1 MKAELIKTLQLHYPI
16 RILVH
21 LVFIQKQPKPK
32 GREAVLIIIW
42 QLDQTCLLRICQL
55 LPPKIH
61 GLWPFLWKQSAW
73 QNTHQV
79 WSNQNAQARIYQ
91 RTTSP
96 YSDMDYFSVLLGW
109 RANWSICDLRY
120 TRGSCVHTDSW
131 GGHYK
136 VEWTYGRH
144 CWTLL
149 TGKFDLEL
157 VFHYYA
163 IFTYKGNGTWKICY
177 SIAW

>member
-1 MKAELIKTLQLHYPI
+1 M
-16 RILVH
+16 
-21 LVFIQKQPKPK
+21 
-32 GREAVLIIIW
+32 
-42 QLDQTCLLRICQL
+42 DQTCLLRISQL

-61 GLWPFLWKQSAW
+61 GLWPFLWKQSVW

-79 WSNQNAQARIYQ
+79 RNNQNAQGRIYH
-91 RTTSP
+91 RTTML

-109 RANWSICDLRY
+109 WANWSICDLRY

-163 IFTYKGNGTWKICY
+163 IFPYKGNGTWKICY

>member
-42 QLDQTCLLRICQL
+42 QLDQTCLFRICQL

-61 GLWPFLWKQSAW
+61 GLWPFLWKQSVW

-79 WSNQNAQARIYQ
+79 RNNQNAQARIYQ
-91 RTTSP
+91 RTTML

-109 RANWSICDLRY
+109 WANWSISDLCY

-131 GGHYK
+131 GGHCK

-157 VFHYYA
+157 LFHYYA
-163 IFTYKGNGTWKICY
+163 IFPYKGNGTWKICY